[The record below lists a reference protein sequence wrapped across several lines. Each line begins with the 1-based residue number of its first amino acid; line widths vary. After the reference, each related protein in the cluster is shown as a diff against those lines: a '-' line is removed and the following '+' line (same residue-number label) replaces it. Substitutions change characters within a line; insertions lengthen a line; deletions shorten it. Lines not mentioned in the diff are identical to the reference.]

1 MRALDKP
8 ELASVDGSGGDAR
21 RAQTRERLLI
31 AARLIFEEQGF
42 LTARVSDITKRAG
55 VSHGLFYNYFE
66 SKQDIFRTLAADV
79 DRRLADIIHYED
91 PAARSPEEVW
101 IAAIR
106 LFLEMFRDESKI
118 LRVVEEVSRYDADLN
133 ASRRALHRG
142 QSLRLAKA
150 IARLQAEGRA
160 DPSLDPRIAAVAL
173 GASAWRFAEQ
183 WFVWGELDCGF
194 EHGLAQF
201 TQIMMNALRA
211 APPGRA

>member
-1 MRALDKP
+1 LGKP
-8 ELASVDGSGGDAR
+8 ELAGLDGSGAEAR
-21 RAQTRERLLI
+21 RALTRERLLS
-31 AARLIFEEQGF
+31 AAREVFEAQGF
-42 LTARVSDITKRAG
+42 LTARVSDITRRAG

-66 SKQDIFRTLAADV
+66 SKQDIFRTLAEDV
-79 DRRLADIIHYED
+79 DRRLADIIHHED
-91 PAARSPEEVW
+91 PAARTPEEVW

-106 LFLEMFRDESKI
+106 LFLEMFRDEARI
-118 LRVVEEVSRYDADLN
+118 LRVIEEVSRYDAELN
-133 ASRRALHRG
+133 ASRRALHGG

-160 DPSLDPRIAAVAL
+160 DPALDPRTTAVAL

-183 WFVWGELDCGF
+183 WFVWGELDCDF

-211 APPGRA
+211 APPARA